1 MTASLEEQREEFR
14 TAAKSSGFSRG
25 RRSTASS
32 HNSDSNNAPRD
43 RQRHDRAE
51 QHERERVQ
59 HVVDQGELHGHPHD
73 RDVNRHPRADDFERD
88 EQRQDHEH
96 EDSEQPGRLWSDEHD
111 VRPVHVV

>member
-25 RRSTASS
+25 RRITASS

-73 RDVNRHPRADDFERD
+73 RHPRADDFERD

-96 EDSEQPGRLWSDEHD
+96 EDSEQPGRL
-111 VRPVHVV
+111 